1 MQMMVEAYGK
11 AMKESL
17 FVEGQLMLRTA
28 EHVIRRLARPFKF
41 VPK

>member
-1 MQMMVEAYGK
+1 MQMIVEAYGK
-11 AMKESL
+11 AMKARL

-28 EHVIRRLARPFKF
+28 KHVRRRLARPSKF